1 MELDVV
7 QANELVEE
15 LPNRIVESILH
26 ELSKDN
32 AWQKVANKLK
42 EGGENI
48 MSTKYKMNNFSPERE
63 LLTNLM
69 NKYPLKVKT
78 LQIIL
83 EQCQI
88 YGALRIINTNDP
100 AEILEPKEDKLYLV
114 PLGGNLTLHV
124 KVNGSPFPEIQWCF
138 NGNPLIGKTFPLL
151 MLENISLRDVG
162 EYTCKIKQGLRAEL
176 TSAKCIVKLEDTPPR
191 ISTDLNDVHIKTSE
205 DLTLSF
211 EAIGYPEPKTFRWFK
226 NGNNFRVTEYP
237 QLIIRGADVNN
248 AGEYRCEASNPLGS
262 CTTRTA
268 VVKVQDSIMMCSEEI
283 QIIQQPT
290 ASEVYYAGDWM
301 YLTCKVHYCKDVK
314 FVCFLN
320 NKVLTGNDDVV
331 LTTSSSG
338 NQHSC
343 ILIYHMTEEQVEKEN
358 VKQLCFKFGINGQVM
373 SDDVR
378 VEVKTRTIKKTLTAR
393 NKWALLIGNSRYQEL
408 DELPASRKDIHM
420 LKKNFKKLGFRVF
433 MFNDLKRSGIQNAV
447 KKFVSFVQEG
457 DYVSFYYAGHGVHN
471 NGQDYIIPVDA
482 GMKHISR
489 PQNVC
494 LPEQYIPFDECIS
507 HVWIANVLQKHEP
520 ALIFSIYDSCR
531 RMKQKFEKYQSN
543 SSEDSYQ
550 IASKNSFTLFA
561 TSENYEAFEREEVD
575 TSCLIDTLLSIMTH
589 KISVQKLS
597 NKVLE
602 RFDSLGETKGKQVP
616 KVCGDLAQ
624 SRSLADPSHPRGID
638 ESECGVLK
646 KWEQFASGR
655 GRIQHIISLGDTKIE
670 ESIYWNIEP
679 CEDGVTWII
688 TNSLPLTINLSHTSS
703 NMQEINVHIKLNT
716 ELKLLQDSR
725 KLNGSLTVQFLVHDL
740 QELKDHIQL
749 ELYFTY
755 KGQQYKQEMLVETPA
770 ISQQFYRGNQI
781 D

>member
-1 MELDVV
+1 
-7 QANELVEE
+7 
-15 LPNRIVESILH
+15 
-26 ELSKDN
+26 
-32 AWQKVANKLK
+32 
-42 EGGENI
+42 
-48 MSTKYKMNNFSPERE
+48 
-63 LLTNLM
+63 
-69 NKYPLKVKT
+69 
-78 LQIIL
+78 
-83 EQCQI
+83 
-88 YGALRIINTNDP
+88 
-100 AEILEPKEDKLYLV
+100 
-114 PLGGNLTLHV
+114 
-124 KVNGSPFPEIQWCF
+124 
-138 NGNPLIGKTFPLL
+138 

-358 VKQLCFKFGINGQVM
+358 VKQLCFKFGINGQ
-373 SDDVR
+373 
-378 VEVKTRTIKKTLTAR
+378 
-393 NKWALLIGNSRYQEL
+393 
-408 DELPASRKDIHM
+408 
-420 LKKNFKKLGFRVF
+420 
-433 MFNDLKRSGIQNAV
+433 
-447 KKFVSFVQEG
+447 
-457 DYVSFYYAGHGVHN
+457 
-471 NGQDYIIPVDA
+471 
-482 GMKHISR
+482 
-489 PQNVC
+489 
-494 LPEQYIPFDECIS
+494 
-507 HVWIANVLQKHEP
+507 
-520 ALIFSIYDSCR
+520 
-531 RMKQKFEKYQSN
+531 
-543 SSEDSYQ
+543 
-550 IASKNSFTLFA
+550 
-561 TSENYEAFEREEVD
+561 
-575 TSCLIDTLLSIMTH
+575 
-589 KISVQKLS
+589 
-597 NKVLE
+597 
-602 RFDSLGETKGKQVP
+602 
-616 KVCGDLAQ
+616 
-624 SRSLADPSHPRGID
+624 
-638 ESECGVLK
+638 
-646 KWEQFASGR
+646 
-655 GRIQHIISLGDTKIE
+655 ISLGDTKIE